1 MNEAGTV
8 GSPSEVLEIRRLEC
22 SCAAPL
28 EWRSTTKSGVNAPL
42 VVIGGESIQLAM
54 KVEAVPEEGLV
65 EILAPKGSDQ
75 PLDERMRAR
84 HEGDGL
90 EFLDFEDAQIR
101 PPAMKP
107 EQWVMIGTEA
117 LGKWLSAP
125 GLVEHA
131 ADADAVDVRGFDP
144 ESDDPTRKDVHD
156 NHHPEALQQ
165 NGLASKQIDA
175 PQAVAGFSYGRE
187 PRRTFA
193 SRFWERVVCKNPAH
207 HVLVDFQAEG
217 VRNLLSNARAAEA
230 RIEVFKFEDC
240 GNQFL

>member
-1 MNEAGTV
+1 M
-8 GSPSEVLEIRRLEC
+8 LKIRRLEC

-28 EWRSTTKSGVNAPL
+28 EWRSTTESGVNAPL

-54 KVEAVPEEGLV
+54 QVEAVPEEGLV

-117 LGKWLSAP
+117 LGKWGQPKRGLRRLISRIAATSSVDGPLGP
-125 GLVEHA
+125 G
-131 ADADAVDVRGFDP
+131 
-144 ESDDPTRKDVHD
+144 
-156 NHHPEALQQ
+156 
-165 NGLASKQIDA
+165 
-175 PQAVAGFSYGRE
+175 
-187 PRRTFA
+187 RR
-193 SRFWERVVCKNPAH
+193 P
-207 HVLVDFQAEG
+207 
-217 VRNLLSNARAAEA
+217 
-230 RIEVFKFEDC
+230 VFEE
-240 GNQFL
+240 NSH